1 MAAFIAKQ
9 VVGDKLSSVKGAIGK
24 DEEGGGDT
32 EKENAEALEIEE
44 ARREMEEKRKEKH
57 RKMEEEREIMR
68 QGIRDKYGLKKK
80 EEVQEEE
87 ADPMAEGRVG
97 RKKKTPA
104 ELAAEANKD
113 DSDDDEFAKGFPPN
127 LSELSSKG
135 KSPRNVSCNEATCK
149 YACDRWKVHSISLPT
164 LT

>member
-24 DEEGGGDT
+24 DEEGGT
-32 EKENAEALEIEE
+32 NEKDDEAAREIEE

-57 RKMEEEREIMR
+57 RKMEEERETMR

-80 EEVQEEE
+80 EEPPEEE
-87 ADPMAEGRVG
+87 ADPMADGRVG

-104 ELAAEANKD
+104 ELAAEANKEE
-113 DSDDDEFAKGFPPN
+113 SDDEEFAKFPPN
-127 LSELSSKG
+127 FSELSSK
-135 KSPRNVSCNEATCK
+135 VSE
-149 YACDRWKVHSISLPT
+149 LPAKMAQGVGEIT
-164 LT
+164 QKCVLQ